1 MEQLNQLDLDRFLY
15 PRRPYHGLVKPGN
28 LVFNANLQEF
38 AQRVTYISN
47 LQTRGK
53 VSPQESY
60 QQVKNLWEQLESSY
74 WTLGIEPDADNEVGI
89 ED

>member
-1 MEQLNQLDLDRFLY
+1 MESLNQLDLDKFLY
-15 PRRPYHGLVKPGN
+15 PRRRYHGKVKPEH

-38 AQRVTYISN
+38 AQRVSYISN

-53 VSPQESY
+53 LSVQESY
-60 QQVKNLWEQLESSY
+60 YQVNVLWEQLRSSY
-74 WTLGIEPDADNEVGI
+74 GTLGIEPEADNEVGI